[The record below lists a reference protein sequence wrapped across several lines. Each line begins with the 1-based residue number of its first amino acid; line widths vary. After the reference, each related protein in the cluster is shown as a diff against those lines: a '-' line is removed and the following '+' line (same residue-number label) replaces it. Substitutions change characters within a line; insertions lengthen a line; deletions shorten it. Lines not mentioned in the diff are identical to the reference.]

1 METNIG
7 YNLKTKTHRK
17 CSIYC
22 GRFLRFDWNS
32 DREVISDT
40 VVNTG
45 SRFVDNLG
53 ACPVSVFWAQ
63 GACTGGGGLSTCLIL
78 R

>member
-1 METNIG
+1 M
-7 YNLKTKTHRK
+7 
-17 CSIYC
+17 
-22 GRFLRFDWNS
+22 
-32 DREVISDT
+32 ISDT
-40 VVNTG
+40 VVNIG

-53 ACPVSVFWAQ
+53 PCPVSVFWAQ